1 MALSGVAAT
10 AHHLGVPR
18 DATVSAQLLRS
29 TLDSASYV
37 LMPSHLDSN
46 GYTGLHCTARP
57 DQQGA
62 SLGLSGDGFAEA
74 AAGMAAIIAR
84 RGPMGPALAIQLAL
98 RVILASWF
106 PIQIELMYTPGRPHG
121 ARGVRKI
128 VYRAPPRGDS

>member
-62 SLGLSGDGFAEA
+62 SLGLSGDSFAETG
-74 AAGMAAIIAR
+74 AGMAAVIASS
-84 RGPMGPALAIQLAL
+84 GPMGPTLAFQFALG
-98 RVILASWF
+98 VILASWF
-106 PIQIELMYTPGRPHG
+106 PIQIELVDAPGQPHG
-121 ARGVRKI
+121 AKGVRK
-128 VYRAPPRGDS
+128 S